1 MSTLALVATRAV
13 VAWAATYT
21 LGLAATVRDARLAE
35 ITSDAWEQRRDE
47 TEAKRSGISVAASML
62 SRSLRGVPAD
72 LMWRI
77 NVEGPKMDIRIP
89 FERIV
94 GGLMLAMVVLFMI
107 TTSISGYDT
116 GAKGFEGEIT
126 RLSEN
131 KDFENAFNAFFR
143 GLTGFALLAAGALFY
158 VTLRER
164 SRPLATIAA
173 FGICA
178 AAVLE
183 LVAGA
188 LQITFVRLADEYV
201 ATTGTHQE
209 SVLVTARA
217 VAIAVEQVTAAAFMA
232 LVLSIYVLA
241 VLTGREGLVPRW
253 LIGIPIMSAALIGGA
268 LIADVSGAA
277 DGVLWIVLMSGMFL
291 GVIWLGI
298 AGLWLL
304 LTKGERAM
312 TAAPAAT

>member
-1 MSTLALVATRAV
+1 
-13 VAWAATYT
+13 
-21 LGLAATVRDARLAE
+21 
-35 ITSDAWEQRRDE
+35 
-47 TEAKRSGISVAASML
+47 
-62 SRSLRGVPAD
+62 
-72 LMWRI
+72 
-77 NVEGPKMDIRIP
+77 MDIRIP

-116 GAKGFEGEIT
+116 GAKGFESEIV

-143 GLTGFALLAAGALFY
+143 ALTGFALLAAAALFY

-164 SRPLATIAA
+164 SRPLATMVA

-217 VAIAVEQVTAAAFMA
+217 VAIAVEQVTAGAFMA
-232 LVLSIYVLA
+232 LVLSVYVLA

-268 LIADVSGAA
+268 LVADVSGMA
-277 DGVLWIVLMSGMFL
+277 DDGLWFVLMSGMFM

-298 AGLWLL
+298 AGFWLL
-304 LTKGERAM
+304 LTKREPGL
-312 TAAPAAT
+312 TPGPLAA